1 MTDRSFSRGAA
12 FFDLDGTLLDT
23 VPLIIES
30 YQHTFRHFLGEPG
43 NEADILA
50 GIGIPLDDFFRN
62 SWPEQAEVMKA
73 VYLQHNHA
81 RLDTH
86 IAIFREVP
94 VMLERLRRLKIPM
107 GIVTS
112 KRQYAAMRSLRFFD
126 LEHYFQIFVVK
137 ESTLLHKPNP
147 DPLYEAMRQMR
158 IDSPARVVYIGDSLH
173 DLHSAKRAGCR
184 SAIVDWTAM
193 PREQLLAADPDLW
206 LTKTE
211 ELVDY
216 FKHL

>member
-1 MTDRSFSRGAA
+1 MTDCSFSGGAV

-23 VPLIIES
+23 IPLIVES
-30 YQHTFRHFLGEPG
+30 YQHTFRDFFGNPG
-43 NEADILA
+43 NQADILA
-50 GIGIPLDDFFRN
+50 GIGLPLDDLFRN
-62 SWPEQAEVMKA
+62 SWPEQAEAMKA

-94 VMLERLRRLKIPM
+94 VMLERLRQLKIPM

-112 KRQYAAMRSLRFFD
+112 KGQYSAMRSLRFFD
-126 LEHYFQIFVVK
+126 LEHYFQIFIVK

-147 DPLYEAMRQMR
+147 EPLYEGMQQMR
-158 IDSPARVVYIGDSLH
+158 IDDPARVVYVGDSLH
-173 DLHSAKRAGCR
+173 DLLCAKRAGCH

-193 PREQLLAADPDLW
+193 PREQLLAADPDLG
-206 LTKTE
+206 
-211 ELVDY
+211 
-216 FKHL
+216 